1 MYIACVKKEKTSG
14 WTFFPCMTH
23 HREKTQP
30 KRSRQKKCASS
41 AKITLALLC
50 LVEYVWKYL
59 PMLEHCMSILP
70 LWFWLK
76 PCLHYWNDPNLWI
89 LYNVWYKF
97 MFCPPESS
105 QVPEQQWLEL
115 LMPSLQLNLFSSA
128 MNDGWTWKLIA
139 LNAVLR
145 SSCVCP
151 AVCRGVVIEHV
162 VNLFDFVIE
171 HVCCIFP

>member
-1 MYIACVKKEKTSG
+1 MRILSKNHLSLVMFVWICLKIFANVGTLCVYFATVVLVETMS
-14 WTFFPCMTH
+14 
-23 HREKTQP
+23 
-30 KRSRQKKCASS
+30 
-41 AKITLALLC
+41 ALL
-50 LVEYVWKYL
+50 E
-59 PMLEHCMSILP
+59 P

-171 HVCCIFP
+171 HVCCIFL